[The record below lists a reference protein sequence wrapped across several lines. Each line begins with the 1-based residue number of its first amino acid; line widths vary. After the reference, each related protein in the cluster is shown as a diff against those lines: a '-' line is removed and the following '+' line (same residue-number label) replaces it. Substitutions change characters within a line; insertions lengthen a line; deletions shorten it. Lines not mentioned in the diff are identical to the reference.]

1 MTEVKHTPRATST
14 ETPESPVADICL
26 LIEGTYPYVS
36 GGVSSWI
43 HSLITNLAD
52 FTFTLVHLGAQPDAS
67 RVAQYR
73 LPENVIGQ
81 HDLFLHDLHTPA
93 TPPVKR
99 QAAQAWD
106 AVRALHERLGAG
118 DTAHSSDIFRHLTGQ
133 NPHGL
138 TVADLFFSGESWEL
152 LVERYQQRAPESAF
166 RDFFWTFRA
175 THAPLFK
182 LLETPLPPARLYHA
196 PSAGFSGLLGALG
209 KLRTG
214 TPFLVTEH
222 GIYTHERELEIGH
235 ADWIPGTP
243 APDYRLETGHG
254 FYKDWWNH
262 MFRFM
267 TQVSYDC
274 ADEIISITQS
284 NQRYQLLDGATPEK
298 MRVIPNGIA
307 IDRFGGVRAGIER
320 QGPGF
325 HVGFVGRVVPIKD
338 VKTFIRAIG
347 IAAAAIPDLTVSI
360 IGPTEED
367 AEYCAECQHLVAM
380 LGLESV
386 ITFTGR
392 ADVRAFYAKLDVV
405 VLTSLSEA
413 QPLVILEANCAG
425 VPIVASEVGACHEL
439 LFGITP
445 ADRAI
450 GASGILTAVR
460 RPEEMAAA
468 IIRLAQDE
476 ELRQSF
482 ARAGQRR
489 VRECYREEQLYATY
503 RALYRHYIA
512 QSPARAASGAM
523 SDE

>member
-1 MTEVKHTPRATST
+1 MMQVKQTPRAKPT
-14 ETPESPVADICL
+14 ETPALPVADICL

-43 HSLITNLAD
+43 HSLITNLSD
-52 FTFTLVHLGAQPDAS
+52 FTFTLVHLGAQPDPNRA
-67 RVAQYR
+67 AQYR

-93 TPPVKR
+93 TPPPKR
-99 QAAQAWD
+99 QAEQAWEE
-106 AVRALHERLGAG
+106 VRALHERLGVG
-118 DTAHSSDIFRHLTGQ
+118 DTAHCSDIFRHLAGQ
-133 NPHGL
+133 NARGL

-152 LVERYQQRAPESAF
+152 LVERYQARAPESAF

-196 PSAGFSGLLGALG
+196 PSTGFSGLLGALG
-209 KLRTG
+209 KMRTG
-214 TPFLVTEH
+214 APFLVTEH

-243 APDYRLETGHG
+243 APDYRLEAGHG

-267 TQVSYDC
+267 TRSAYDF

-284 NQRYQLLDGATPEK
+284 NQRYQLHDGATPEK

-338 VKTFIRAIG
+338 VKTFVRAIG
-347 IAAAAIPDLTVSI
+347 IAAAAIPDLAVSI
-360 IGPTEED
+360 VGPTEED
-367 AEYCAECQHLVAM
+367 PEYFAECQQLVAM

-392 ADVRAFYAKLDVV
+392 ADVREYYSKLDVV

-425 VPIVASEVGACHEL
+425 IPIIASDVGACHEL
-439 LFGITP
+439 LLGITP
-445 ADRAI
+445 EDRAI

-460 RPEEMAAA
+460 RPEETAAA
-468 IIRLAQDE
+468 LIRLAQDE
-476 ELRQSF
+476 ELRQTL
-482 ARAGQRR
+482 AHAGQAR
-489 VRECYREEQLYATY
+489 VRASYREEQLYATY
-503 RALYRHYIA
+503 RTLYQQYIA
-512 QSPARAASGAM
+512 QSSVRAA
-523 SDE
+523 

>member
-1 MTEVKHTPRATST
+1 MTPPPRTNPT
-14 ETPESPVADICL
+14 ETAALPVADICL

-36 GGVSSWI
+36 GGVSSWV
-43 HSLITNLAD
+43 HSLITNLRD

-93 TPPVKR
+93 VPPPKR
-99 QAAQAWD
+99 RTAREWAEI
-106 AVRALHERLGAG
+106 RTLHERLAAG
-118 DTAHSSDIFRHLTGQ
+118 ETAHCGDIFRHLAGQ

-138 TVADLFFSGESWEL
+138 GPADLLFSGESWDL

-196 PSAGFSGLLGALG
+196 PSAGFSGLLGALA
-209 KLRTG
+209 KMRTG
-214 TPFLVTEH
+214 APFLVTEH
-222 GIYTHERELEIGH
+222 GIYTHERALEIGH

-243 APDYRLETGHG
+243 APDYRLEAGHG
-254 FYKDWWNH
+254 FFKEWWTQ

-267 TQVSYDC
+267 TRTAYDT

-284 NQRYQLLDGATPEK
+284 NQRYQLHDGAAPEK

-307 IDRFGGVRAGIER
+307 TERFGGVRAGIAR

-347 IAAAAIPDLTVSI
+347 IAAAAIPDLTVSVV
-360 IGPTEED
+360 GPTEED
-367 AEYCAECQHLVAM
+367 PAYFAECQQLVAM
-380 LGLESV
+380 LGLESI

-392 ADVRAFYAKLDVV
+392 ADVRDYYATLDVV

-425 VPIVASEVGACHEL
+425 VPVIASDVGACHEL
-439 LFGITP
+439 LFGITQ
-445 ADRAI
+445 ADRAL
-450 GASGILTAVR
+450 GASGLLTAVR
-460 RPEEMAAA
+460 RPEETAAA
-468 IIRLAQDE
+468 LVRLAGDE
-476 ELRQSF
+476 ELRQTL

-489 VRECYREEQLYATY
+489 VRECYREEQLYAAY
-503 RALYRHYIA
+503 RALYQKYIA
-512 QSPARAASGAM
+512 QSPARAA
-523 SDE
+523 